1 MFQSQSAALF
11 FSSLSCSARL
21 AALVIP
27 VILTVS
33 CESGSDPGTGA
44 VRLTPSGKITSPL
57 IPEPSGIVKSR
68 TYTGVYWVHNDKG
81 NTARIFGVRLTGD
94 LIQPEGVTGFDGIQV
109 KNADNTDWE
118 DITGDDEGFLY
129 VADLG
134 NKESDRRDLVIYKIR
149 EPDPFT
155 DTSVRLEA
163 KYPVYYPDQKAFPA
177 PSGNYNCES
186 LFWSGGFLYVLTKH
200 DSDGNTRL
208 YRLDSLKTDRPN
220 GLTLLGTWP
229 AGGKVTGA
237 EASPDGQ
244 KLAVLTYGAIR
255 LYQKS
260 EPGKPWLDGPFKSLR
275 LVEMKYEGICFSTG
289 DTLVVS
295 NEEGD
300 QFAVPVSGLKD

>member
-1 MFQSQSAALF
+1 MFQSQSATLF
-11 FSSLSCSARL
+11 IPSLSGSISL

-27 VILTVS
+27 AILTLS
-33 CESGSDPGTGA
+33 CESDSDPGSDA
-44 VRLTPSGKITSPL
+44 VKLTPSGKITSSL

-68 TYTGVYWVHNDKG
+68 TYPGVYWVHNDKG
-81 NTARIFGVRLTGD
+81 NTARIFGVRLSGE
-94 LIQPEGVTGFDGIQV
+94 LIQPPGQTGFDGIQV
-109 KNADNTDWE
+109 KNADNKDWE
-118 DITGDDEGFLY
+118 DITCDDQGYLY
-129 VADLG
+129 IADLG
-134 NKESDRRDLVIYKIR
+134 NKESDRRDLVIYKLR

-155 DTSVRLEA
+155 DSSVKPEA
-163 KYPVYYPDQKAFPA
+163 KYPVYYPDQTAFPA

-186 LFWSGGFLYVLTKH
+186 LFWSDGFLYVLTKH

-244 KLAVLTYGAIR
+244 KLAVLTYNAIR
-255 LYQKS
+255 IYQKP
-260 EPGKPWLDGPFKSLR
+260 EPGKPWLDGSFKSLR